1 MFAKKFILAA
11 AAAATLVTAQVGAV
25 APARADPGAA
35 VAAGA
40 VGLVGGMI
48 LGGALADSQR
58 DDRDVVVV
66 HRRPARVIEEDV
78 VVPPPPRCWR
88 ERWYDRWG
96 DLHIRR
102 ICDR

>member
-1 MFAKKFILAA
+1 MFAKTFTLAI
-11 AAAATLVTAQVGAV
+11 AAAATLLTAQIAV
-25 APARADPGAA
+25 TAPARADSGDA

-66 HRRPARVIEEDV
+66 HRRPARVIEEEE
-78 VVPPPPRCWR
+78 VVPAPRCWR

-96 DLHIRR
+96 DLHVRR
-102 ICDR
+102 VCDR